1 LFFGDLT
8 TEGGFA
14 DVQQCYWG
22 TTDSLQIEEWIS
34 DGKDDSRF
42 KQVTFWPIRE
52 TPVPVKAE
60 SVGGLK
66 ALFLGH

>member
-1 LFFGDLT
+1 MMARDLLET
-8 TEGGFA
+8 AGTV
-14 DVQQCYWG
+14 DVRNCYWG

-34 DGKDDSRF
+34 DGKDDFRF

-66 ALFLGH
+66 VLFLGH